1 MTESPFRTL
10 LFARPQRSSQAVTNM
25 LRLITSPCL
34 LLAAQLS
41 AQTPICVL
49 QGIGEASSY
58 AGASLTTSGIVTV
71 IHPGLGGFF
80 IEDPDCDTDAATSNG
95 LFVYCPGSGSVQ
107 PGQWV
112 HVLGTV
118 QEYGGST
125 EISVLPQNIT
135 VIGSGA
141 VTPTDIELPFDQLDL
156 RERYEGMLVHFPQV
170 LMVTDND
177 HWYDYGELTLAPA
190 RPWEPT
196 DVIDPNDADPEGTTS
211 TGASNV
217 TTIDAAI
224 DHDGRSTIKL
234 DDGSSDSYPEP
245 LPLLGPEGTLRC
257 GSTISG
263 LTGAWHQA
271 FGDYTLE
278 PMGAV
283 ALEHALRPMPPVIG
297 GDVRISA
304 FNTHNYWSTLGGFG
318 AANADELLRQRT
330 KLVAA
335 LFAMDADA
343 YVLCEVEKNDEAQ
356 TQLLDALNNL
366 YGGPEF
372 VGISTNVGFGTKSV
386 ILYRSSRLTPWGP
399 LDWLYNS
406 TFERAH
412 ISQAFTVNGSGARF
426 LLSAVHPKSK
436 VCSNAEGADA
446 DQGDGQGC
454 YNQRRRDQALALSA
468 HWADLRA
475 YTGIEAQLIVG
486 DFNSFTQEDPL
497 DILRAAGLQD
507 LVPADDAH
515 YSFRFGGA
523 IGALDHAF
531 ATPAMAAAVSG
542 ARPWA
547 INADEPPALDYPDA
561 YIDMYQPNAY
571 RSSDHDPVLVGV
583 NTGVLGI
590 GTGPGGASAVVF
602 TTGADGTTATW
613 SAAVPF
619 RVQVLDALGRRMYDT
634 GYISS
639 GAVHSG
645 PDLATGAYIWRCM
658 DRSGAV
664 IGTGKWVVR

>member
-1 MTESPFRTL
+1 
-10 LFARPQRSSQAVTNM
+10 
-25 LRLITSPCL
+25 
-34 LLAAQLS
+34 
-41 AQTPICVL
+41 
-49 QGIGEASSY
+49 
-58 AGASLTTSGIVTV
+58 
-71 IHPGLGGFF
+71 
-80 IEDPDCDTDAATSNG
+80 
-95 LFVYCPGSGSVQ
+95 
-107 PGQWV
+107 
-112 HVLGTV
+112 
-118 QEYGGST
+118 
-125 EISVLPQNIT
+125 
-135 VIGSGA
+135 
-141 VTPTDIELPFDQLDL
+141 
-156 RERYEGMLVHFPQV
+156 
-170 LMVTDND
+170 
-177 HWYDYGELTLAPA
+177 
-190 RPWEPT
+190 
-196 DVIDPNDADPEGTTS
+196 
-211 TGASNV
+211 
-217 TTIDAAI
+217 
-224 DHDGRSTIKL
+224 
-234 DDGSSDSYPEP
+234 
-245 LPLLGPEGTLRC
+245 
-257 GSTISG
+257 
-263 LTGAWHQA
+263 
-271 FGDYTLE
+271 
-278 PMGAV
+278 
-283 ALEHALRPMPPVIG
+283 
-297 GDVRISA
+297 
-304 FNTHNYWSTLGGFG
+304 
-318 AANADELLRQRT
+318 
-330 KLVAA
+330 
-335 LFAMDADA
+335 
-343 YVLCEVEKNDEAQ
+343 
-356 TQLLDALNNL
+356 
-366 YGGPEF
+366 
-372 VGISTNVGFGTKSV
+372 
-386 ILYRSSRLTPWGP
+386 
-399 LDWLYNS
+399 
-406 TFERAH
+406 
-412 ISQAFTVNGSGARF
+412 
-426 LLSAVHPKSK
+426 
-436 VCSNAEGADA
+436 
-446 DQGDGQGC
+446 
-454 YNQRRRDQALALSA
+454 SA

-639 GAVHSG
+639 GAVRSG